1 MTLGRIAFLGSGE
14 TSLAGGRVFENLARL
29 TPHPLRIAIL
39 ETPAGFELNAS
50 LVAGRVGEFLRTR
63 LQNYRPAID
72 LIPARK
78 QGTEFSP
85 DNPEILKPLLQANM
99 IFMGPGSPSYLAR
112 QLRGTLAW
120 DMIRARHRL
129 GATLVFASAATIS
142 VGKWVLPVYEIY
154 KVGEDVH
161 VKDGLGLFSD
171 FGMQV
176 SFIPHWN
183 NAEGGL
189 DLDTSRCFMGMERFE
204 QWRKLT
210 PAQDIVVGLDEH
222 SSMIMDCE
230 KGSCDVHGVSSV
242 SVLKSDGL
250 QVYPAGANF
259 ALSELGD
266 YSPPEPM
273 EKGIDPMIWE
283 MMLNSI
289 NSEPEAETPSDE
301 VLSLLEQRKAA
312 RDNKNFAESDRLR
325 DMITELGWTVKDT
338 KDGQQWAK
346 S

>member
-14 TSLAGGRVFENLARL
+14 TSLAGGRIFESLARL
-29 TPHPLRIAIL
+29 LPSPLRIAIL

-50 LVAGRVGEFLRTR
+50 LVAGRVAEFLQTR
-63 LQNYRPAID
+63 LQNYKPTVD

-85 DNPEILKPLLQANM
+85 DNPEIIKPLLLANM
-99 IFMGPGSPSYLAR
+99 IFMGPGSPSYVAR

-120 DMIRARHRL
+120 NVIRARHRL
-129 GATLVFASAATIS
+129 GATLAFASAAAIS
-142 VGKWVLPVYEIY
+142 VGEWVLPVYEIY

-161 VKDGLGLFSD
+161 VKDGLRLFSD
-171 FGMQV
+171 FGMHV

-210 PAQDIVVGLDEH
+210 PAQNIIVGLDEH
-222 SSMIMDCE
+222 SGIIMDCE
-230 KGSCDVHGVSSV
+230 KGSCDVHGLGSV
-242 SVLKSDGL
+242 SVLKSDSL
-250 QVYPAGANF
+250 EIYPTGASFSFN
-259 ALSELGD
+259 ELGN
-266 YSPPEPM
+266 YIPPEPI
-273 EKGIDPMIWE
+273 EKGIDPKAWDMA
-283 MMLNSI
+283 LNSI

-301 VLSLLEQRKAA
+301 VLSLLEQRRQA
-312 RDNKNFAESDRLR
+312 RVNKNFAESDRLR
-325 DMITELGWTVKDT
+325 DMITALGWTVKDT
-338 KDGQQWAK
+338 KEGQQLVR